1 MQLRWKLST
10 VFIALLIVPLLLI
23 VGLHFKLKRE
33 VALYKTQLV
42 SKGEKI
48 EIRDWI
54 PKHPTNATD
63 GRILLDSIRPF
74 SGLKTDRQPSTF
86 RMVAPGR
93 AQVIWKADE
102 IYDWEFK
109 KRTNVWELIKDDLEA
124 NGEILKALRSATE
137 ADEFVFPIAYEHGFR
152 TLLPHLAPARQT
164 AKWLAVYTIYN
175 LHEGDKAEGGE
186 NLKALLRFVKAS
198 KNEPMLISHLVRL
211 ACLSIAWGV
220 TWEALQYP
228 GWTDAELKQF
238 QDGWAAIEVED
249 LEAPFAME
257 RAMGIQMLAEARL
270 TGERPWM
277 VLATGGGPSTFLDDL
292 NEFATELMNDN
303 VKGALKAL
311 FNKPNDRLWKWTQSY
326 EEELTLMKMWQDG
339 IDSSRQ
345 IRAEGSVQPTLKNLE
360 TKLESIEPVADEDAL
375 FPGSVLSKTL
385 AKKANA
391 RIARQLA
398 VAACA
403 LERYKLANG
412 RYPNEL
418 VDLTPRFINSI
429 PSDPI
434 DGKPLR
440 YRPET
445 NGVFLLYSVGVNG
458 IDEGGSGGRT
468 NAVTNQWVR
477 PPHPI
482 QALDY
487 VWPKAA
493 TEEQIEEWE
502 QHEKK

>member
-1 MQLRWKLST
+1 M
-10 VFIALLIVPLLLI
+10 
-23 VGLHFKLKRE
+23 
-33 VALYKTQLV
+33 
-42 SKGEKI
+42 
-48 EIRDWI
+48 
-54 PKHPTNATD
+54 
-63 GRILLDSIRPF
+63 
-74 SGLKTDRQPSTF
+74 
-86 RMVAPGR
+86 
-93 AQVIWKADE
+93 
-102 IYDWEFK
+102 
-109 KRTNVWELIKDDLEA
+109 
-124 NGEILKALRSATE
+124 
-137 ADEFVFPIAYEHGFR
+137 
-152 TLLPHLAPARQT
+152 
-164 AKWLAVYTIYN
+164 
-175 LHEGDKAEGGE
+175 
-186 NLKALLRFVKAS
+186 
-198 KNEPMLISHLVRL
+198 
-211 ACLSIAWGV
+211 

-238 QDGWAAIEVED
+238 QEGWAAIEVED

-445 NGVFLLYSVGVNG
+445 NGGFLLYSVGVNG
-458 IDEGGSGGRT
+458 IDEGGSASLT
-468 NAVTNQWVR
+468 NLVTNGWVR
-477 PPHPI
+477 PPHPT